1 MINNNGQNTNN
12 RSKCSGD
19 ISSGSGITVDN
30 SGNEDDDGS
39 EGHSEEQSEGDS
51 DTTGDTVGSGSN
63 EMGDFWAVD
72 GYIKDSDGSSDSGE
86 SGLGWCKYDHE
97 T

>member
-1 MINNNGQNTNN
+1 MINNNGQNTN
-12 RSKCSGD
+12 RSKFSGD
-19 ISSGSGITVDN
+19 ISSGNVITVDN
-30 SGNEDDDGS
+30 SGNQGDDGS

-72 GYIKDSDGSSDSGE
+72 RYIKDSDGSSDSGE